1 MDYAT
6 WEQFFRTNP
15 NPTRFYVDQVKSA
28 EELMK
33 RFSYRIEGFQN
44 LNQQLAIQL
53 KKSEDLKSQGCA
65 QIKEK
70 VLFKFFFILQ
80 FFFLFFFFEDKGNQS
95 EKWNLVGQDF
105 ECP

>member
-1 MDYAT
+1 MDVAT

-15 NPTRFYVDQVKSA
+15 NPNRFYVDQVRST
-28 EELMK
+28 EDLMK

-70 VLFKFFFILQ
+70 VPFLKFFHFIK
-80 FFFLFFFFEDKGNQS
+80 FSFEDKGNQS
-95 EKWNLVGQDF
+95 EKWDFVGQNL

>member
-1 MDYAT
+1 MDVAT

-15 NPTRFYVDQVKSA
+15 NPTRFYVDQVRST
-28 EELMK
+28 EDLTK
-33 RFSYRIEGFQN
+33 RFGYRIEGFQH

-70 VLFKFFFILQ
+70 VFLFLMFFM
-80 FFFLFFFFEDKGNQS
+80 FFLKFSFEDQRN
-95 EKWNLVGQDF
+95 
-105 ECP
+105 